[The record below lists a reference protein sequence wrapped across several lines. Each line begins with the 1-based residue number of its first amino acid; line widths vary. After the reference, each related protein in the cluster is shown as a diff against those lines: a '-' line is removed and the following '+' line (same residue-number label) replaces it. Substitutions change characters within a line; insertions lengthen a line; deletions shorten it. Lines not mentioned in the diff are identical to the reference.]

1 MYSCRCARH
10 EGAWGSGGTEKS
22 FLSSQQMEVILLAG
36 EEIPVP
42 MEWEAEWTPTAGMD
56 AWQDK

>member
-1 MYSCRCARH
+1 
-10 EGAWGSGGTEKS
+10 
-22 FLSSQQMEVILLAG
+22 MEVILLAG